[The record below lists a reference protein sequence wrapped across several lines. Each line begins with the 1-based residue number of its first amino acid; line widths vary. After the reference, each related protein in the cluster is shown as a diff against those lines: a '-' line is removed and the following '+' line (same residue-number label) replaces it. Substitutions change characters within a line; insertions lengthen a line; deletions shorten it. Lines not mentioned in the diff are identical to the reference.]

1 MNKETVYSSQYG
13 RCSIRTSHDG
23 RIVAAYAKELGRTL
37 DELERHLLE
46 AELAGGT
53 EL

>member
-1 MNKETVYSSQYG
+1 MHELIYSMQYG
-13 RCSIRTSHDG
+13 RVKCKIGQDGMIR
-23 RIVAAYAKELGRTL
+23 AAYAPELGRTL
-37 DELERHLLE
+37 DELEIHLLE

>member
-1 MNKETVYSSQYG
+1 MKRETVYSSQYG
-13 RCSIRTSHDG
+13 RCLIRTAQDG
-23 RIVAAYAKELGRTL
+23 QILTAYAKELGRTL

>member
-1 MNKETVYSSQYG
+1 MRELIYSMQFG
-13 RCSIRTSHDG
+13 RVKCLIGQDGSIRT
-23 RIVAAYAKELGRTL
+23 AYATELRRML

-53 EL
+53 EI